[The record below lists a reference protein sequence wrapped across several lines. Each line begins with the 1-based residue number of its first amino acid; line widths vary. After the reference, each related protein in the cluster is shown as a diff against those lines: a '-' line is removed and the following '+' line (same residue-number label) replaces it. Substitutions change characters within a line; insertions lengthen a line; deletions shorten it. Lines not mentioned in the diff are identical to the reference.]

1 MRKTRSLRP
10 LVHLESLRRA
20 ALKVHA
26 SVHQD
31 LFKTRANPATATPRI
46 SSKVGVVWC
55 VQQARGSPR
64 ETSDSDGIGMATVSH
79 LAFFTESKSP
89 CESRDFH
96 FWQLSQFAD
105 EGRGRVLQD
114 EVRGGG
120 QARSPPPPPPPFA
133 LPSPNIPHPTL
144 PPCTHTWS
152 CYGLAGTTN
161 SLHNDLCLTLRSP
174 ATLALSV
181 LCTTEP
187 EAPSHTWEIHCDRH
201 SSSTLRGLTGPLRHV
216 SFTIRHDGGR
226 PDSNG
231 QTLSGRIQVSS
242 RGQ

>member
-1 MRKTRSLRP
+1 M
-10 LVHLESLRRA
+10 LVCI
-20 ALKVHA
+20 K
-26 SVHQD
+26 
-31 LFKTRANPATATPRI
+31 I
-46 SSKVGVVWC
+46 SSKLVQIPRQPPLVYRARWVWC
-55 VQQARGSPR
+55 GVSNKLEVVQGKHPTR
-64 ETSDSDGIGMATVSH
+64 MA
-79 LAFFTESKSP
+79 LAWPPSRP

-231 QTLSGRIQVSS
+231 QTLSGRIQVSA